1 MEVRYLYNV
10 VGTSSRRVKGFST
23 RVPESDDLYRFRLD
37 ILLESK
43 LTMGLI
49 PEMLK
54 IFGYSK
60 PDEAEDLMIESVNFV
75 CIVPTP

>member
-10 VGTSSRRVKGFST
+10 VGTSSRRIKGFHT
-23 RVPESDDLYRFRLD
+23 RFPESDDLYRFRLD

-54 IFGYSK
+54 IFGYAK
-60 PDEAEDLMIESVNFV
+60 PDEAEDLMIESVTFV